1 MSKTSF
7 LRATAVATFLALAAS
22 VPCRAQAADTPSRV
36 SIRIY
41 DTASSADDQRAA
53 AIQIAAAILAEAGVN
68 AAWFDCTGDAD
79 RQACVP
85 PRAERELVIRIAPTF
100 VPTTMGIHGT
110 IESRI
115 DRNAAGL
122 VLGYAVVEPS
132 TGAGALATV
141 FLERVLGIAQRTAVQ
156 PSALLGRAI
165 AHEVGHL
172 LLGTNGHS
180 RTGLMREVW
189 TDAELLLDRREDWL
203 FGRSE
208 RADLESY
215 ASSSPERT
223 NRASTRRPRL
233 ALRPD
238 K

>member
-7 LRATAVATFLALAAS
+7 LRATVVATLLALAAS

-41 DTASSADDQRAA
+41 DTASSADEQRAS
-53 AIQIAAAILAEAGVN
+53 AIQTAAAILAEAGVS
-68 AAWFDCTGDAD
+68 AAWFDCTGDAE
-79 RQACVP
+79 RPVCIQ

-100 VPTTMGIHGT
+100 VPTTMGTHGS

-122 VLGYAVVEPS
+122 VLGFAVVEPS

-141 FLERVLGIAQRTAVQ
+141 FLERVLAIAQRTAVP

-172 LLGTNGHS
+172 LLGTNAHS

-203 FGRSE
+203 FARSE
-208 RADLESY
+208 RADLEPY
-215 ASSSPERT
+215 ASSSPGHT
-223 NRASTRRPRL
+223 SRASMRRPRL
-233 ALRPD
+233 ALSPD